1 MPLTELM
8 VRQAKPEDKS
18 YAMSDGNGL
27 ILEVR
32 PSGAKYWIV
41 RYWEK
46 GKEHRKSLGP
56 YPEVS
61 LKAARDR
68 NIDLRRALKS
78 GRPDDT
84 EAFASVAEEWFKKRI
99 EPSISAKHI
108 KTIRFRL
115 DSYILPAI
123 GSSRLSEITSSTVLN
138 LCRKIEDRGVV
149 ETAHRVKLIIGQVF
163 RYAIATDRAGSDP
176 TVALRGALQTRKEVH
191 YGTITEPAKVA
202 DLIRGILAYPYPVV
216 RCGLM
221 FSALTF
227 CRPGEVR
234 HAEWSEIDLDRQEWR
249 ILAEKMKM
257 KRAHIVPLATQTL
270 KLLEELRGLTGTG
283 EWLFP
288 SARNDGRPMS
298 ENTIRM
304 GLRTMGYANG
314 EMTPHGFRAM
324 ASTLLNENGFPPDV
338 IERQLAHVEGNA
350 VRAAYN
356 HAEYLP
362 ERRKMMQWWANYLER
377 LVGV

>member
-1 MPLTELM
+1 MPLTELI
-8 VRQAKPEDKS
+8 VKQAKARDKA
-18 YAMSDGNGL
+18 YTMADGNGL

-84 EAFASVAEEWFKKRI
+84 EAFASVAEEWFRKRI

-149 ETAHRVKLIIGQVF
+149 ETAHCVKLIIGQVF

-176 TVALRGALQTRKEVH
+176 TIALRGALQTRKEVH

-202 DLIRGILAYPYPVV
+202 DLIRGILVYPYPVV

-234 HAEWSEIDLDRQEWR
+234 HAEWSEIDLNRQEWR
-249 ILAEKMKM
+249 IPAEKMKM

-270 KLLEELRGLTGTG
+270 KLLEELRALTGNG
-283 EWLFP
+283 VWLFP

-324 ASTLLNENGFPPDV
+324 ASTLLNENGFPTDV

>member
-8 VRQAKPEDKS
+8 AKQAKARDKA
-18 YAMSDGNGL
+18 YTMPDGNGL
-27 ILEVR
+27 ILDVR
-32 PSGAKYWIV
+32 LSGAKYWIV

-249 ILAEKMKM
+249 IPAEKMKM

-362 ERRKMMQWWANYLER
+362 ERRRMMQWWADYLER

>member
-8 VRQAKPEDKS
+8 VKQAKAQDKP
-18 YAMSDGNGL
+18 YTMPDGNGL

-46 GKEHRKSLGP
+46 GKERRKSLGP

-61 LKAARDR
+61 LKVARDR

-78 GRPDDT
+78 SKPSEMET
-84 EAFASVAEEWFKKRI
+84 FASVAEEWFKKRI
-99 EPSISAKHI
+99 EPSISEKHI
-108 KTIRFRL
+108 QTIRFRL
-115 DSYILPAI
+115 NSYVLPAL
-123 GSSRLSEITSSTVLN
+123 GASKLSEITSSTVLA
-138 LCRKIEDRGVV
+138 LCRKIEERGVI

-163 RYAIATDRAGSDP
+163 RYAIATDRAETDP
-176 TVALRGALQTRKEVH
+176 TVALRGALQTRKEKH
-191 YGTITEPAKVA
+191 HGTLTDPTQVA
-202 DLIRGILAYPYPVV
+202 NLIRGILAYPYPVV

-249 ILAEKMKM
+249 IPAEKMKM
-257 KRAHIVPLATQTL
+257 RRAHIVPLATQTL
-270 KLLEELRGLTGTG
+270 KLLEELRELTGTG
-283 EWLFP
+283 GWLFP

-362 ERRKMMQWWANYLER
+362 ERRRMMQWWADYLDE
-377 LVGV
+377 LTKK

>member
-8 VRQAKPEDKS
+8 VKQAKARDKA
-18 YAMSDGNGL
+18 YTMPDGNGL

-46 GKEHRKSLGP
+46 GKERRKSLGP

-61 LKAARDR
+61 LKVARDK
-68 NIDLRRALKS
+68 NIDLRRGLKS
-78 GRPDDT
+78 GKPSEMET
-84 EAFASVAEEWFKKRI
+84 FASVAEEWFKKRI
-99 EPSISAKHI
+99 EPSISEKHI
-108 KTIRFRL
+108 QTIRFRL
-115 DSYILPAI
+115 NSYVLPAL
-123 GSSRLSEITSSTVLN
+123 GTSKLSEITSSTVLA
-138 LCRKIEDRGVV
+138 LCRKIEERGVI

-163 RYAIATDRAGSDP
+163 RYAIATDRAETDP
-176 TVALRGALQTRKEVH
+176 TVALRGALQTRKEKH
-191 YGTITEPAKVA
+191 HGTLTDPAQVA

-227 CRPGEVR
+227 CRPGEIR
-234 HAEWSEIDLDRQEWR
+234 HAEWGEIDLDRQEWR
-249 ILAEKMKM
+249 IPAEKMKM
-257 KRAHIVPLATQTL
+257 KRAHIVPLGTQTL
-270 KLLEELRGLTGTG
+270 KLLDELRALTGKG
-283 EWLFP
+283 VWLFP

-362 ERRKMMQWWANYLER
+362 ERRRMMQWWADYLDQ
-377 LVGV
+377 LAKK

>member
-8 VRQAKPEDKS
+8 AKQAKARDKA
-18 YAMSDGNGL
+18 YTMADGNGL

-84 EAFASVAEEWFKKRI
+84 EAFASVAEEWFRKRI

-149 ETAHRVKLIIGQVF
+149 ETAHCVKLIIGQVF

-176 TVALRGALQTRKEVH
+176 TIALRGALQTRKEVH

-202 DLIRGILAYPYPVV
+202 DLIRGILVYPYPVV

-234 HAEWSEIDLDRQEWR
+234 HAEWSEIDLNRQEWR
-249 ILAEKMKM
+249 IPAEKMKM

-270 KLLEELRGLTGTG
+270 KLLEELRALTGNG
-283 EWLFP
+283 VWLFP

-324 ASTLLNENGFPPDV
+324 ASTLLNENGFPTDV

>member
-1 MPLTELM
+1 MDRSVLGPGEG
-8 VRQAKPEDKS
+8 APE
-18 YAMSDGNGL
+18 
-27 ILEVR
+27 VF
-32 PSGAKYWIV
+32 
-41 RYWEK
+41 
-46 GKEHRKSLGP
+46 GP

-61 LKAARDR
+61 LRAARDR

-78 GRPDDT
+78 GKPNET
-84 EAFASVAEEWFKKRI
+84 ETFALVAEEWFKKRI
-99 EPSISAKHI
+99 EPSISEKHI
-108 KTIRFRL
+108 QTIRFRL
-115 DSYILPAI
+115 DSYVLPAL
-123 GSSRLSEITSSTVLN
+123 GASKLSEITSSTVLA
-138 LCRKIEDRGVV
+138 LCRKIEERGVI

-163 RYAIATDRAGSDP
+163 RYAIATDRAETDP
-176 TVALRGALQTRKEVH
+176 TVALRGALQTRKEKH
-191 YGTITEPAKVA
+191 HGTLTDPAQVA

-227 CRPGEVR
+227 CRPGEIR
-234 HAEWSEIDLDRQEWR
+234 HAEWGEIDLDRQEWR
-249 ILAEKMKM
+249 IPAEKMKM

-270 KLLEELRGLTGTG
+270 KLLDELRALTGKG
-283 EWLFP
+283 VWLFP

-362 ERRKMMQWWANYLER
+362 ERRKMMQWWADYLDE
-377 LVGV
+377 LAKK

>member
-8 VRQAKPEDKS
+8 VKQAKAQDKP
-18 YAMSDGNGL
+18 YTMADGNGL

-46 GKEHRKSLGP
+46 GRERRKSLGP
-56 YPEVS
+56 YPDVS
-61 LKAARDR
+61 LKTARDR

-78 GRPDDT
+78 GKPSDT
-84 EAFASVAEEWFKKRI
+84 ETFASVAEEWFKKRV
-99 EPSISAKHI
+99 EPSISDKHI
-108 KTIRFRL
+108 QTIRFRL
-115 DSYILPAI
+115 DSYVLPVL
-123 GSSRLSEITSSTVLN
+123 GVSKLSEITSSTVLAM
-138 LCRKIEDRGVV
+138 CRKIEERGVI
-149 ETAHRVKLIIGQVF
+149 ETAHRVKIIIGQVF
-163 RYAIATDRAGSDP
+163 RYAIATDRAETDP
-176 TVALRGALQTRKEVH
+176 TIALRGALQTRKEKH
-191 YGTITEPAKVA
+191 HGTITDPTQVSG
-202 DLIRGILAYPYPVV
+202 LIRGILAYPYPVV

-227 CRPGEVR
+227 CRPGEIR
-234 HAEWSEIDLDRQEWR
+234 HAEWNEIDLDRREWR
-249 ILAEKMKM
+249 IPAEKMKM
-257 KRAHIVPLATQTL
+257 RRTHIVPLATQAL
-270 KLLEELRGLTGTG
+270 QLLEELRGLTGG
-283 EWLFP
+283 GVWLFP

-314 EMTPHGFRAM
+314 EMTPHGFRGM
-324 ASTLLNENGFPPDV
+324 ASTLLNENGFSPDV

-362 ERRKMMQWWANYLER
+362 ERRRMMQWWADYLDE
-377 LVGV
+377 LAKK

>member
-8 VRQAKPEDKS
+8 VKQAKAQDKP
-18 YAMSDGNGL
+18 YTMPDGNGL

-32 PSGAKYWIV
+32 PSGTKYWIV
-41 RYWEK
+41 RYWVQ
-46 GKEHRKSLGP
+46 GKERRKSLGP
-56 YPEVS
+56 YPAVT
-61 LKAARDR
+61 LKMARDQ
-68 NIDLRRALKS
+68 NIDFRRSLGKGSLPKNERFQDIAL
-78 GRPDDT
+78 
-84 EAFASVAEEWFKKRI
+84 EWYEKRMK
-99 EPSISAKHI
+99 PTMTQGHLD
-108 KTIRFRL
+108 TIRYRL
-115 DSYILPAI
+115 ERYVFPEI
-123 GSSRLSEITSSTVLN
+123 GGLSLGEISSGVVMS
-138 LCRKIEDRGVV
+138 LCRKIETRGVV
-149 ETAHRVKLIIGQVF
+149 ETTRRVKQIIGQVF
-163 RYAIATDRAGSDP
+163 RYAIATDRADTDP
-176 TVALRGALQTRKEVH
+176 TVALRGALQTRKEKH
-191 YGTITEPAKVA
+191 HGTLTDPAQVA
-202 DLIRGILAYPYPVV
+202 NLIRGILAYPYPVV

-227 CRPGEVR
+227 CRPGEIR
-234 HAEWSEIDLDRQEWR
+234 HAEWNEIDLDRQEWR
-249 ILAEKMKM
+249 IPAEKMKM

-270 KLLEELRGLTGTG
+270 KLLEELRGLTGKG
-283 EWLFP
+283 VWLFP
-288 SARNDGRPMS
+288 STRNDGRPMS

-362 ERRKMMQWWANYLER
+362 ERRRMMQWWADYLDE
-377 LVGV
+377 LVKK

>member
-8 VRQAKPEDKS
+8 VKQAKARDRA
-18 YAMSDGNGL
+18 YTMSDGNGL

-46 GKEHRKSLGP
+46 GKERRKSLGP

-61 LKAARDR
+61 LRVARDR

-78 GRPDDT
+78 GKPSDT
-84 EAFASVAEEWFKKRI
+84 ETFALVAEEWFKKRV
-99 EPSISAKHI
+99 EPSISEKHI
-108 KTIRFRL
+108 RTIRFRL
-115 DSYILPAI
+115 DSYVLPI
-123 GSSRLSEITSSTVLN
+123 FGTSKLNEITSSTVLA
-138 LCRKIEDRGVV
+138 LCRKIEERGVV

-163 RYAIATDRAGSDP
+163 RYAIATDRADTDP
-176 TVALRGALQTRKEVH
+176 TVALRGALQTRKEKH
-191 YGTITEPAKVA
+191 HGTLTDPAQVA
-202 DLIRGILAYPYPVV
+202 GLIRGILAYPYPVV
-216 RCGLM
+216 RYGLM

-227 CRPGEVR
+227 CRPGEIR

-249 ILAEKMKM
+249 IPAEKMKM
-257 KRAHIVPLATQTL
+257 GRTHIVPLATQTL
-270 KLLEELRGLTGTG
+270 KLLEELRGLTGG
-283 EWLFP
+283 GVWLFP

-314 EMTPHGFRAM
+314 EMTPHGFRSM

-362 ERRKMMQWWANYLER
+362 ERRRMMQWWADYLDD
-377 LVGV
+377 LAKK

>member
-8 VRQAKPEDKS
+8 VKQAKARDKA
-18 YAMSDGNGL
+18 YTMPDGNGL

-32 PSGAKYWIV
+32 PSGAKYWIA
-41 RYWEK
+41 RYWER
-46 GKEHRKSLGP
+46 GKERRKSFGP

-61 LKAARDR
+61 LKTARDR

-78 GRPDDT
+78 GKPSDT
-84 EAFASVAEEWFKKRI
+84 ETFALVAEEWFKKRI

-115 DSYILPAI
+115 DSYILPVI
-123 GSSRLSEITSSTVLN
+123 GSSKLSEITSSAVLN
-138 LCRKIEDRGVV
+138 LCRKIEERGIV

-163 RYAIATDRAGSDP
+163 RYAIATDRAETDP
-176 TVALRGALQTRKEVH
+176 TVALRGALQTRKEIH
-191 YGTITEPAKVA
+191 YGTLTDPAQVA
-202 DLIRGILAYPYPVV
+202 GLIRGILAYPSPVV
-216 RCGLM
+216 RYGLM

-227 CRPGEVR
+227 CRPGEIR
-234 HAEWSEIDLDRQEWR
+234 HAEWGEIDLDRQEWR
-249 ILAEKMKM
+249 IPAEKMKM
-257 KRAHIVPLATQTL
+257 KRVHIVPLATQTL
-270 KLLEELRGLTGTG
+270 KLLDELRGLTGKG
-283 EWLFP
+283 VWLFP

-304 GLRTMGYANG
+304 GLRTMGYANR

-338 IERQLAHVEGNA
+338 IERQLAHMEKNA

-362 ERRKMMQWWANYLER
+362 ERRRMMQWWADYLEG
-377 LVGV
+377 LAKK

>member
-8 VRQAKPEDKS
+8 VKQAKAQDKP
-18 YAMSDGNGL
+18 YTMPDGNGL

-41 RYWEK
+41 RYWVQ
-46 GKEHRKSLGP
+46 GKERRKSLGP

-61 LKAARDR
+61 LRAARDK
-68 NIDLRRALKS
+68 NIDLRRLLKS
-78 GRPDDT
+78 GKPS
-84 EAFASVAEEWFKKRI
+84 EAETFATVAEEWFKKRV
-99 EPSISAKHI
+99 EPSISEKHI
-108 KTIRFRL
+108 QTIRFRL
-115 DSYILPAI
+115 NSYVLPVLGA
-123 GSSRLSEITSSTVLN
+123 SKLSEITSSTVLA
-138 LCRKIEDRGVV
+138 LCRKIEERGVI

-163 RYAIATDRAGSDP
+163 RYAIATDRAETDP
-176 TVALRGALQTRKEVH
+176 TVALRGALQTRREKH
-191 YGTITEPAKVA
+191 HGTLTDPIQVA
-202 DLIRGILAYPYPVV
+202 NLIRGILAYPYPVV

-227 CRPGEVR
+227 CRPGEIR
-234 HAEWSEIDLDRQEWR
+234 HAEWSEIDLGRQEWR
-249 ILAEKMKM
+249 IPAEKMKM

-270 KLLEELRGLTGTG
+270 KLLEELRGLTGNG
-283 EWLFP
+283 VWLFP

-362 ERRKMMQWWANYLER
+362 ERRRMMQWWADFLDD
-377 LVGV
+377 LIKK

>member
-257 KRAHIVPLATQTL
+257 KRAHIVPLVTQTL

>member
-8 VRQAKPEDKS
+8 VKQAKVRDKA
-18 YAMSDGNGL
+18 YTMSDGNGL

-41 RYWEK
+41 RYWVQ
-46 GKEHRKSLGP
+46 GKERRKSLGP

-61 LKAARDR
+61 LRAARDR

-78 GRPDDT
+78 GKPNET
-84 EAFASVAEEWFKKRI
+84 ETFALVAEEWFKKRI
-99 EPSISAKHI
+99 EPSISEKHI
-108 KTIRFRL
+108 QTIRFRL
-115 DSYILPAI
+115 DSYVLPAL
-123 GSSRLSEITSSTVLN
+123 GASKLSEITSSTVLA
-138 LCRKIEDRGVV
+138 LCRKIEERGVI

-163 RYAIATDRAGSDP
+163 RYAIAADRAETDP
-176 TVALRGALQTRKEVH
+176 TVALRGALQTRKEKH
-191 YGTITEPAKVA
+191 HGTLTDPAQVA

-227 CRPGEVR
+227 CRPGEIR
-234 HAEWSEIDLDRQEWR
+234 HAEWGEIDLDRQEWR
-249 ILAEKMKM
+249 IPAEKMKM

-270 KLLEELRGLTGTG
+270 KLLDELRALTGKG
-283 EWLFP
+283 VWLFP

-324 ASTLLNENGFPPDV
+324 ASTLLNENGFSPDV

-362 ERRKMMQWWANYLER
+362 ERRKMMQWWADYLDE
-377 LVGV
+377 LAKK

>member
-8 VRQAKPEDKS
+8 VKQAKVRDKA
-18 YAMSDGNGL
+18 YTMSDGNGL

-41 RYWEK
+41 RYWVQ
-46 GKEHRKSLGP
+46 GKERRKSLGP

-61 LKAARDR
+61 LRAARDR

-78 GRPDDT
+78 GKPNET
-84 EAFASVAEEWFKKRI
+84 ETFALVAEEWFKKRI
-99 EPSISAKHI
+99 EPSISEKHI
-108 KTIRFRL
+108 QTIRFRL
-115 DSYILPAI
+115 DSYVLPAL
-123 GSSRLSEITSSTVLN
+123 GASKLSEITSSTVLA
-138 LCRKIEDRGVV
+138 LCRKIEERGVI

-163 RYAIATDRAGSDP
+163 RYAIATDRAETDP
-176 TVALRGALQTRKEVH
+176 TVALRGALQTRKEKH
-191 YGTITEPAKVA
+191 HGTLTDPAQVA

-227 CRPGEVR
+227 CRPGEIR
-234 HAEWSEIDLDRQEWR
+234 HAEWGEIDLDRQEWR
-249 ILAEKMKM
+249 IPAEKMKM

-270 KLLEELRGLTGTG
+270 KLLDELRALTGKG
-283 EWLFP
+283 VWLFP

-362 ERRKMMQWWANYLER
+362 ERRKMMQWWADYLDE
-377 LVGV
+377 LAKK

>member
-1 MPLTELM
+1 MPLTELI
-8 VRQAKPEDKS
+8 VKQAKARDKA
-18 YAMSDGNGL
+18 YTMADGNGL

-84 EAFASVAEEWFKKRI
+84 EAFASVAEEWFRKRI

-149 ETAHRVKLIIGQVF
+149 ETAHCVKLIIGQVF

-202 DLIRGILAYPYPVV
+202 DLIRGILVYPYPVV

-234 HAEWSEIDLDRQEWR
+234 HAEWSEIDLNRQEWR
-249 ILAEKMKM
+249 IPAEKMKV

-283 EWLFP
+283 EWIFP